1 MEMTPI
7 ARIEADLPQKFGI
20 PRNSFL
26 APHLQ
31 GRIVFEP
38 EFALPQ
44 AVAGLEE
51 FSHLWLLWE
60 FENGAPSGTAA
71 DIAADMAASSRANA
85 PTDATHGAEASGG
98 AGVAADDTQDA
109 AISMCSTD
117 VTPRAAL
124 AAETSA
130 PMPGGPDG
138 AAAKIAPTPAHSARR
153 WIPTVRPPRLGG
165 SERRG
170 VFATRSPFRPNPI
183 GLTCVKLDRIE
194 IVDGAPVIHVLAADL
209 RNGTPIFDIK
219 PYIPFADCHPEASGG
234 WIDSAPWKELE
245 VDFPDALQARVPAP
259 KLAGLIEVLRQD
271 PRRAGSKHDPGRV
284 YHLAYAGLD
293 VAFTVDGE
301 LLRVVDI
308 A

>member
-7 ARIEADLPQKFGI
+7 AHIETDLPQKFGI

-38 EFALPQ
+38 EFSLPQ

-60 FENGAPSGTAA
+60 FENGTPGGTAA
-71 DIAADMAASSRANA
+71 DIAMDTATASK
-85 PTDATHGAEASGG
+85 SG
-98 AGVAADDTQDA
+98 T
-109 AISMCSTD
+109 T
-117 VTPRAAL
+117 
-124 AAETSA
+124 
-130 PMPGGPDG
+130 
-138 AAAKIAPTPAHSARR
+138 AKWT
-153 WIPTVRPPRLGG
+153 PTVRPPRLGG

-209 RNGTPIFDIK
+209 RDGTPIFDIK
-219 PYIPFADCHPEASGG
+219 PYIPFADSHSEATGG
-234 WIDSAPWKELE
+234 WIDRAPWQ
-245 VDFPDALQARVPAP
+245 DSRSISPPSCARSFPRPNLQVSSRCCTRTRAAPAASTSP
-259 KLAGLIEVLRQD
+259 SACIIWPTRGLTWRS
-271 PRRAGSKHDPGRV
+271 PSTASRCAWSTSRKG
-284 YHLAYAGLD
+284 
-293 VAFTVDGE
+293 GE
-301 LLRVVDI
+301 G
-308 A
+308 AP

>member
-7 ARIEADLPQKFGI
+7 AHIETDLPQKFGI

-60 FENGAPSGTAA
+60 FENGTPGGTAA
-71 DIAADMAASSRANA
+71 DIAM
-85 PTDATHGAEASGG
+85 
-98 AGVAADDTQDA
+98 DA
-109 AISMCSTD
+109 ATASK
-117 VTPRAAL
+117 
-124 AAETSA
+124 
-130 PMPGGPDG
+130 PGTT
-138 AAAKIAPTPAHSARR
+138 AKWA
-153 WIPTVRPPRLGG
+153 PTVRPPRLGG

-209 RNGTPIFDIK
+209 RDGTPIFDIK
-219 PYIPFADCHPEASGG
+219 PYIPFADSHPEATAVGSTARLGRSSRSISPPSCARSFPRPNSQASSRCCARTRAAPAASTSPSACIIWPTRGSTWRSPSTASFCAWLTSRKGG
-234 WIDSAPWKELE
+234 EGAP
-245 VDFPDALQARVPAP
+245 
-259 KLAGLIEVLRQD
+259 
-271 PRRAGSKHDPGRV
+271 
-284 YHLAYAGLD
+284 
-293 VAFTVDGE
+293 
-301 LLRVVDI
+301 
-308 A
+308 